1 MASEFYSSGVERAI
15 AVAVQAHAEQVRK
28 GNGDP
33 YAVHPLHMAFA
44 LARLGLDDATVQA
57 ALLHDVLED
66 CDGWDAAGFEQLFGR
81 EVTSVVLELT
91 EDKSQ
96 TWSDRKR
103 AAFEHVPHL
112 SARALAVKAAD
123 VLHNLVSLERT
134 LEQRGDVPEVW
145 NVFRGGK
152 ERTLAHHRR
161 MVETLGARAPQPLAA
176 ELRATLARIEKRL
189 VR

>member
-33 YAVHPLHMAFA
+33 YAVHPLHMALA

-103 AAFEHVPHL
+103 TAFEHVPHL

-152 ERTLAHHRR
+152 DRTLAHHRR
-161 MVETLGARAPQPLAA
+161 MVEPLGTRAPQPLAA